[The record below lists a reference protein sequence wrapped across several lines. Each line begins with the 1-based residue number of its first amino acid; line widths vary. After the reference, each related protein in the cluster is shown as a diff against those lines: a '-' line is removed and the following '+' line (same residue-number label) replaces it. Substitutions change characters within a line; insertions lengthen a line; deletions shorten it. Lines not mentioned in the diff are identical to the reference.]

1 MKKILKS
8 MLLEFPSEL
17 KRLLCGRQCVK
28 SKRMETQLECRVRT
42 LNAFLFSDVGGI
54 EYYSF

>member
-1 MKKILKS
+1 